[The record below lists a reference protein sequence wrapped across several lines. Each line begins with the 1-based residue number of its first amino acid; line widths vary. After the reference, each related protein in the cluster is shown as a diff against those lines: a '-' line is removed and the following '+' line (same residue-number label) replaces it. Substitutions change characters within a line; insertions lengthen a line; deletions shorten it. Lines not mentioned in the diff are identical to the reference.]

1 MTISSL
7 NECRLFQQGA
17 KEGLTNGVDQSPT
30 QPKNLNC
37 IHSKQ
42 KVASAGG
49 GNANGKYRPRFF
61 DQVGHQ
67 TTYVSMENK
76 HFITK

>member
-1 MTISSL
+1 MNIV
-7 NECRLFQQGA
+7 CFQQGA

-49 GNANGKYRPRFF
+49 NANGRYRPRFF
-61 DQVGHQ
+61 DQVRYQ
-67 TTYVSMENK
+67 TTYKSMGKEAFF
-76 HFITK
+76 H

>member
-1 MTISSL
+1 MNCL
-7 NECRLFQQGA
+7 LFQQGA

-49 GNANGKYRPRFF
+49 GNANAQWYQMPKNPPEI
-61 DQVGHQ
+61 D
-67 TTYVSMENK
+67 SL
-76 HFITK
+76 HFATL